1 MWNLF
6 RGRVKAR
13 QNEEFIR
20 METRKCMLRPNS
32 FSLFSHFINCFLH
45 ESLNQRPKSSRFSAT
60 KCIVLS
66 RTLSSAFSYSCTHTC
81 VCHYY
86 FYRKCHGV
94 NFFFLFFVFSIC
106 FPLVRNCFYSDFG
119 TFQVVSKWNVIKK
132 RLTDWHTM
140 RTGQNH
146 RFQTLKKKNGLNFV
160 VAFKPFN
167 KKCQQLFS
175 AEIVFFYIF
184 FGGCFLS
191 NYTHIEA

>member
-94 NFFFLFFVFSIC
+94 NFFLPILRLFDLFPPRSELLLFWFWHFSSRIEVKCNKKKDSLTGTRCAQAKTIDSKRRSKKMDWTLLSHSNHSTRNANNFSLPKLFFS
-106 FPLVRNCFYSDFG
+106 
-119 TFQVVSKWNVIKK
+119 
-132 RLTDWHTM
+132 
-140 RTGQNH
+140 
-146 RFQTLKKKNGLNFV
+146 
-160 VAFKPFN
+160 
-167 KKCQQLFS
+167 
-175 AEIVFFYIF
+175 IF
-184 FGGCFLS
+184 FSGAASCQIIL
-191 NYTHIEA
+191 I